1 MTQIPINLDEYKLL
15 LSIAFGVENYLNENK
30 KNDEV
35 SQMICEDI
43 KSKLEERLIKFNNL
57 K

>member
-15 LSIAFGVENYLNENK
+15 LSIAFSTENYFSE
-30 KNDEV
+30 KNNDNEV
-35 SQMICEDI
+35 SQMIE
-43 KSKLEERLIKFNNL
+43 SKLKERLIEFNNL

>member
-15 LSIAFGVENYLNENK
+15 LSIAFGVENYLNESK
-30 KNDEV
+30 KNDEI
-35 SQMICEDI
+35 SQMMCKDME
-43 KSKLEERLIKFNNL
+43 SKLEERLIKFNNL